1 MTLKPYARSG
11 SANPV
16 SDADVIRRVLA
27 GEVEAYGALVSRHRD
42 RMARFAHHMLGNRE
56 DAEDA
61 VQDAFVRA
69 YRALPRC
76 ANPER
81 FDAWLFRILVNRCRT
96 RGARRTRLERTFVHD
111 EIALERASE
120 PHPAER
126 LALGFEIRHALA
138 QLDETQREA
147 FLMKHVEDLEYEE
160 MSAMTG
166 VGVSALK
173 MRVKRACD
181 RLRSI
186 LTAGQN
192 V

>member
-1 MTLKPYARSG
+1 MTLAPQARSG
-11 SANPV
+11 SAAPA
-16 SDADVIRRVLA
+16 SDAAVIRRVLA
-27 GEVEAYGALVSRHRD
+27 GDVDAYGTLVARHRD

-61 VQDAFVRA
+61 LQDAFVRA

-76 ANPER
+76 ANPDR

-96 RGARRTRLERTFVHD
+96 RGARRTRMERTFVQD
-111 EIALERASE
+111 EIALERAAQQ
-120 PHPAER
+120 HPADR
-126 LALGFEIRHALA
+126 LALRFEIRHALA
-138 QLDETQREA
+138 QLDSSQREA
-147 FLMKHVEDLEYEE
+147 FLMKHVEELEYEE

-181 RLRSI
+181 RLRLI
-186 LTAGQN
+186 LSAGQN

>member
-1 MTLKPYARSG
+1 MTLKPHARSG
-11 SANPV
+11 SATPV

-27 GEVEAYGALVSRHRD
+27 GDVDAYGALVSRHRD

-61 VQDAFVRA
+61 LQDAFVRA

-96 RGARRTRLERTFVHD
+96 RGARRTRLERTFVQD
-111 EIALERASE
+111 EVALDRAAE
-120 PHPAER
+120 PHPADR

-138 QLDETQREA
+138 QLDEAQREA

-186 LTAGQN
+186 LEGGQR

>member
-1 MTLKPYARSG
+1 MTLTPHARSG
-11 SANPV
+11 TATPV

-27 GEVEAYGALVSRHRD
+27 GDVDAYATLVARHRD
-42 RMARFAHHMLGNRE
+42 RLARFAYHMLGNRE

-76 ANPER
+76 ANPAR

-96 RGARRTRLERTFVHD
+96 RGARRTRLERTFVQD
-111 EIALERASE
+111 EVALERAAE
-120 PHPAER
+120 AHPADR
-126 LALGFEIRHALA
+126 LAIGLEIEHALA
-138 QLDETQREA
+138 QLDGGQREA
-147 FLMKHVEDLEYEE
+147 FLMKHVEELEYEE
-160 MSAMTG
+160 RSAMTG

-181 RLRSI
+181 RLRTI
-186 LTAGQN
+186 LTTGQHA
-192 V
+192 